1 MASVLICGRGKRPLG
16 ASVEAFVGDRDFAP
30 ATRQSYPAT
39 YKPLFKTLEPD
50 SGVLLGPRY
59 SQTFRLEAPLVGRG
73 G

>member
-1 MASVLICGRGKRPLG
+1 M
-16 ASVEAFVGDRDFAP
+16 GDRDFAP

-73 G
+73 GSYM